1 MRSPRGSS
9 LVSLL
14 PCSSACTSL
23 VVRSSAAAQ
32 LEQLLEIGCGR
43 DHHHPRQ
50 WFGGYAVLLCATYP
64 APAYGESA
72 YESVPIPPAPIYGEQ
87 SYGPSVYAGP
97 GCAASVPQY
106 APATTCYW
114 ARGEPA
120 WDGYRWLRR
129 PIRVCN

>member
-1 MRSPRGSS
+1 VIIIIRGNGSEVTPS
-9 LVSLL
+9 YY
-14 PCSSACTSL
+14 
-23 VVRSSAAAQ
+23 AQ
-32 LEQLLEIGCGR
+32 
-43 DHHHPRQ
+43 P
-50 WFGGYAVLLCATYP
+50 YP

-87 SYGPSVYAGP
+87 SSGPSVYAGP
-97 GCAASVPQY
+97 GYAASVPQY